1 MMRKKQIAMIFR
13 KRLWGLITKE
23 CRQILRNKHLLY
35 LLLIPPTLQLSILA
49 YALHPGVDH
58 MKVGVVDYSQSSAA
72 RDLVSAITSSGT
84 FHPIKYGCAEKEM
97 SYALSKGEIGAGLVI
112 PPEFANQLDQNEK
125 APVQILIDGVDAYSA
140 GIARSSLVQTVRN
153 FKADRSNAETN
164 DEPADGISAN
174 SESAKVNVTI
184 KDIDIEKI
192 LGAPLPKRSVLHTDV
207 KVLYNPDLESSWYFI
222 PGILSSVI
230 TLIGIL
236 VSSAALLRERES
248 GTLEQLFVTP
258 YSNGEILVAKILP
271 LFLLLFLDLFL
282 AVALSMVV
290 FKLPFRGDPSL
301 FLAASALYIAVTV
314 GFGMIL
320 SSVCTAQRQAQ
331 LASYFI
337 LIPTILLSGS
347 LVPANTMPEFLQAI
361 AAFNPLLY
369 YTQILRGVFLK
380 GADWSIY
387 WHSVLILAVFVSVQ
401 WLFCLSR
408 FYQLRFGK
416 ILAKTA

>member
-1 MMRKKQIAMIFR
+1 MRKKQIALIFR

-58 MKVGVVDYSQSSAA
+58 MKIGVVDYSQSSAA
-72 RDLVSAITSSGT
+72 RDLVSAITASGT
-84 FHPIKYGCAEKEM
+84 FEPINYSAFENDM
-97 SYALSKGEIGAGLVI
+97 SSALSKGQIGAGIVI
-112 PPEFANQLDQNEK
+112 PPEFGNQLDQNEK

-153 FKADRSNAETN
+153 FKTDRDSIGADSATN
-164 DEPADGISAN
+164 ESDKKAN
-174 SESAKVNVTI
+174 VSI
-184 KDIDIEKI
+184 KDIDVERL

-207 KVLYNPDLESSWYFI
+207 RVLYNPDLESSWYFI

-258 YSNGEILVAKILP
+258 YSNVEILIAKILP
-271 LFLLLFLDLFL
+271 LFLLLFLALFL
-282 AVALSMVV
+282 AVTLSMVV
-290 FKLPFRGDPSL
+290 FKLPFRGDPTL

-320 SSVCTAQRQAQ
+320 SSICTAQRQAQ

-347 LVPANTMPEFLQAI
+347 LVPANTMPEFLQAV

-387 WHSVLILAVFVSVQ
+387 WHSVLILVVFVCVQ

-416 ILAKTA
+416 ILPKSA